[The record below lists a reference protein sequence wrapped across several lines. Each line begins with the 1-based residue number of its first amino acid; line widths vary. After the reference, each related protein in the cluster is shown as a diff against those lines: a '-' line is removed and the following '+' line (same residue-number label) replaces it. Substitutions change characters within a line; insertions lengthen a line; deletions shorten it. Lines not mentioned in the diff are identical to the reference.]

1 MTCRRGKGR
10 KVQGSRALEALR
22 LDGHREA
29 RARRARAACS
39 RVQESL
45 GQLLQQALRGN
56 TTCAC
61 PPFLALVAPSRGSAA
76 NGHYGRFGAAC
87 ERVMAMRSRQACSR
101 RGNRRVHSV
110 QPGLGPVNGAC
121 GTSPGAS
128 SICIPDNASSPTRC
142 TECKSEAHIFL
153 LYGGCYTIVASPEGN
168 VGSYICSQ
176 ASGGKGTECN
186 TTGLGKYVSTNP
198 DGTAD
203 ERRILCSGAVG
214 LGIQGASGCSDCIPP
229 VNNKV
234 GIALCFTC
242 NTVES
247 APVDYQ
253 CRPKEPTIV

>member
-1 MTCRRGKGR
+1 MFTCPGIPW
-10 KVQGSRALEALR
+10 ATI
-22 LDGHREA
+22 
-29 RARRARAACS
+29 AAGPA
-39 RVQESL
+39 
-45 GQLLQQALRGN
+45 GQS
-56 TTCAC
+56 TCAC

-76 NGHYGRFGAAC
+76 NGHYGRFGVAC
-87 ERVMAMRSRQACSR
+87 EKDNDNALKKACSC
-101 RGNRRVHSV
+101 RGNRCVHSV

-186 TTGLGKYVSTNP
+186 TTGLENHVSTNP

-203 ERRILCSGAVG
+203 ERCILCSGAVG
-214 LGIQGASGCSDCIPP
+214 LGIQGASGRSDCIPP

>member
-1 MTCRRGKGR
+1 
-10 KVQGSRALEALR
+10 
-22 LDGHREA
+22 
-29 RARRARAACS
+29 
-39 RVQESL
+39 
-45 GQLLQQALRGN
+45 
-56 TTCAC
+56 
-61 PPFLALVAPSRGSAA
+61 
-76 NGHYGRFGAAC
+76 
-87 ERVMAMRSRQACSR
+87 MRSRRRAPAGATGACTR
-101 RGNRRVHSV
+101 CN
-110 QPGLGPVNGAC
+110 PGLGPVNGAC

-153 LYGGCYTIVASPEGN
+153 FYGGCYTIVASPEGN

-176 ASGGKGTECN
+176 ASGGKCTECN
-186 TTGLGKYVSTNP
+186 TTGLGKYVFTNP

-203 ERRILCSGAVG
+203 ERCILCSGAVG
-214 LGIQGASGCSDCIPP
+214 LGIQGASGRSDCIPP

-253 CRPKEPTIV
+253 CQPKEPTIV